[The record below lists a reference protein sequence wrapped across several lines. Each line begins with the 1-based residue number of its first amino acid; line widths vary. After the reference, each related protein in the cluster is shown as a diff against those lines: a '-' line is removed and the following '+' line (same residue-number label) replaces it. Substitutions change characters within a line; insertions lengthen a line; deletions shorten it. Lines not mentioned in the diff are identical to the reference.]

1 MRHQAELERLARGL
15 AAPVYLLHGPEALLK
30 ERFVRAVLSH
40 LLPPGLEA
48 LNLEVLHGD
57 TADAADL
64 AARCRTLPA
73 LAPRRVV
80 LVRGA
85 ERLAPAT
92 WSALGTAL
100 ASPPDTACLLLMLA
114 TDRDRLEGP
123 PKRFAEG
130 VKGLVGLPF
139 APLRETEARG
149 WIREE
154 ARRLGTHLTP
164 EAADLLVG
172 LLGPEAQRLA
182 AELEKLAL
190 FVGAE
195 GRIEV
200 GAVEALVGEER
211 VRRIFELADAVAARD
226 LEAALSL
233 SRRLLALGEAPLAL
247 LGILARQFRLLLRAQ
262 EALKRGKRGAELA
275 RELGLFAF
283 LGPRIEAQARGLSPA
298 WLAAGLGR
306 FARLDAELKG
316 GRRDGA
322 LSLDLAY
329 LDLCR

>member
-1 MRHQAELERLARGL
+1 MRHPAELERLARGL
-15 AAPVYLLHGPEALLK
+15 APPVYLLYGPEALLK
-30 ERFVRAVLSH
+30 ERFVRVVLSR

-57 TADAADL
+57 ATDADDL
-64 AARCRTLPA
+64 VARCRTLPA
-73 LAPRRVV
+73 LARYRVV

-85 ERLAPAT
+85 ERLAPAA

-100 ASPPDTACLLLMLA
+100 ASPPDTACLLLLLA

-130 VKGLVGLPF
+130 VRGIVALPF
-139 APLRETEARG
+139 ASLKEGEARA

-154 ARRLGTHLTP
+154 ARRLGKHLTA

-182 AELEKLAL
+182 AEIEKLAL

-195 GRIEV
+195 ERIEA
-200 GAVEALVGEER
+200 GTVEAQVGEER

-233 SRRLLALGEAPLAL
+233 SRRLLALGESPLAL

-262 EALKRGKRGAELA
+262 EALGRGKRGAELA
-275 RELGLFAF
+275 RELGLLAF
-283 LGPRIEAQARGLSPA
+283 LGPRIEAQARDLSPS
-298 WLAAGLGR
+298 WLEAGLR
-306 FARLDAELKG
+306 RLARLDVELKG

-322 LSLDLAY
+322 LSLDLAC